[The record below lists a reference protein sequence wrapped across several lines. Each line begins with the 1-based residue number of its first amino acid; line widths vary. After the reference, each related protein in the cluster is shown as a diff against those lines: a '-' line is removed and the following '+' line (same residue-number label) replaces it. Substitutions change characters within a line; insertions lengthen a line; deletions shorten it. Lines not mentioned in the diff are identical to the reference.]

1 LEALAF
7 AISRATALVVS
18 AIFNPLK
25 MWQDK
30 AYYIILVLLRRL
42 AGLGLVAFSFVAVL
56 ALFSFDMND
65 PSFNAISSDE
75 KITNWMGQ
83 FGSHV
88 ADLLFQLIGLAS
100 FFLCLIFFS
109 VGLKMLSRSGVK
121 HLLPKLILIPFCI
134 LCFST
139 FFASIAEPDW
149 WAFNSFGG
157 VNGAFILA
165 KISFLPSIVVALLA
179 LFFGIIL
186 MSVIMEISISDW
198 IYSLR
203 YAAICARLFGEKLFQ
218 ITKNM
223 FARDVKFLPRKNY
236 VSDEEKD
243 ISSLPRVF
251 PVALTEPE
259 EKKVAEVFE
268 EEDDEADEDDEDE
281 NEDEDET
288 KESLKQ
294 QLKKAVKP
302 VIKKSGTKYQ
312 LPQAD
317 LLIDRSAENKDKKTS
332 KAQIDAQSKT
342 LTKVLEDFGVYGN
355 TLGAKVGPV
364 VTLHEFEPAAG
375 TKASRVI
382 GLSDDIARSMS
393 AVSARIA
400 TIPGRTSIGME
411 LPNLKREMIFLREMI
426 ESKEYKSSQNFLPMI
441 LGKNIGGE
449 PVIADLAKMPHL
461 LIAGTTGSGKSVG
474 LNVMILSLLFKM
486 RPDECKFIMIDPKML
501 ELSVYDGIPHLL
513 APVVTEPGKAVIA
526 LKWVTNEMEE
536 RYRLMSSFAV
546 RNIAGYN
553 EKAEKAI
560 LSGEKLS
567 RKVQVGYNPENGKPI
582 IEEIEF
588 EPKKLPFIVVIVD
601 EMADLMLVAG
611 KEIENSVQ
619 RLAQMA
625 RAAGIHIIMATQR
638 PSVDVITGVIKAN
651 FPTRIS
657 FQVTS
662 RIDSRTILGA
672 QGAEQLLGQGDMI
685 YMSGGSKMIRVHGP
699 FCSDAEIEKIVK
711 FIKDQ
716 DLSEFEESESIN
728 FETVVAAQD
737 SSGGDDADGGGS
749 DNDLYK
755 KAVAI
760 VRRDKKP
767 SISYVQRQLR
777 IGYNRAAILIEKM
790 EAEGVVSAPNVSG
803 KREIIEQ

>member
-1 LEALAF
+1 
-7 AISRATALVVS
+7 
-18 AIFNPLK
+18 

-30 AYYIILVLLRRL
+30 AYYIILILLRRL
-42 AGLGLVAFSFVAVL
+42 MGLGLVAFSFASVL
-56 ALFSFDMND
+56 ALFSFNMDD
-65 PSFNAISSDE
+65 PSFNTVSTGDQIY
-75 KITNWMGQ
+75 NWLGS

-88 ADLLFQLIGLAS
+88 ADLLFQLVGLAA
-100 FFLCLIFFS
+100 FFLCLILFS
-109 VGLKMLSRSGVK
+109 IGSKMASRQGTSHILS
-121 HLLPKLILIPFCI
+121 KLIVIPFCI
-134 LCFST
+134 LCFAT
-139 FFASIAEPDW
+139 FFAFIPEPDW
-149 WAFNSFGG
+149 WGFNSFGG
-157 VNGAFILA
+157 VNGSFILA
-165 KISFLPSIVVALLA
+165 KISFAPSFVIAFAA
-179 LFFGIIL
+179 LFLAFLL
-186 MSVIMEISISDW
+186 MSMIMEISLRDW
-198 IYSLR
+198 IYFFR
-203 YAAICARLFGEKLFQ
+203 YTILTIRLILEKLSQ
-218 ITKNM
+218 QLAKA
-223 FARDVKFLPRKNY
+223 FAKDSRFLPRKNY
-236 VSDEEKD
+236 LSDEEK
-243 ISSLPRVF
+243 SSIENNSQDEMRP
-251 PVALTEPE
+251 TDNKDED
-259 EKKVAEVFE
+259 E
-268 EEDDEADEDDEDE
+268 EEDEEQSEEDE
-281 NEDEDET
+281 LAEEKPT
-288 KESLKQ
+288 RASLKEK
-294 QLKKAVKP
+294 LKKAVKTP
-302 VIKKSGTKYQ
+302 IKKFVAKYQ
-312 LPQAD
+312 LPTID

-332 KAQIDAQSKT
+332 KAQIDAQSKM
-342 LTKVLEDFGVYGN
+342 LTKVLEDFGVYGAS
-355 TLGAKVGPV
+355 LGAKVGPV

-400 TIPGRTSIGME
+400 TILGKTSIGIE
-411 LPNLKREMIFLREMI
+411 LPNAKREMIFLREMI
-426 ESKEYKSSQNFLPMI
+426 ESKEYKFSQHFLPMI
-441 LGKNIGGE
+441 LGKDIGGE
-449 PVIADLAKMPHL
+449 PVVADLAKMPHL

-474 LNVMILSLLFKM
+474 LNVMILSLLYKL

-501 ELSVYDGIPHLL
+501 ELSIYDGIPHLL
-513 APVVTEPGKAVIA
+513 APVVTEPSKAVIA

-560 LSGEKLS
+560 LSGEKLT
-567 RKVQVGYNPENGKPI
+567 RKVQTGYNPENGKPI

-588 EPKKLPFIVVIVD
+588 EPKKMPFIVVIVD

-662 RIDSRTILGA
+662 RIDSRTILGT

-685 YMSGGSKMIRVHGP
+685 YMSGGSKMMRVHGP

-716 DLSEFEESESIN
+716 DISEFGESEGIN
-728 FETVVAAQD
+728 FEAAVAAR
-737 SSGGDDADGGGS
+737 SAEISGCDDATEGDGS
-749 DNDLYK
+749 DADLYK
-755 KAVAI
+755 KAVMI

-790 EAEGVVSAPNVSG
+790 EAEGVVSAPNISG
-803 KREIIEQ
+803 KREVLEE